1 VTAPGQPALGRQV
14 KVGAWWSILNTGIV
28 RVGTFATSV
37 VLARTVFGPEAF
49 GLYAVSQIVLAL
61 LLSAN
66 EMGVSL
72 AIVRWDGDVRA
83 FAGTVFTI
91 SVASSSLVYGALYV
105 AAPRVASLLGSP
117 GATSMVRVLSLCVLI
132 DGLAC
137 VPLALLTRMFA
148 QRSLMIVNALTF
160 VVTTGIT
167 LWLAFSGVGP
177 ISFAW
182 GSVAGGVFTV
192 VASTIAAPFVALPRW
207 NMGQARKLL
216 RFGLPL
222 GGANLLI
229 LGVFNVDS
237 AIVGATLGP
246 AALGLYQLAY
256 NISSWP
262 SRSISEA
269 AKRISFAGF
278 SRMAHSADLLTDAF
292 CRAMGL
298 VMAAT
303 VPASVLL
310 AVLAEPFIRLVYGER
325 WLAAAPVLVL
335 LAILGLLR
343 DAFALAYDCLNA
355 ADKRPT
361 LLLVQGWWLAS
372 LIPVLLICA
381 RTRGIVGVGGGHVLV
396 AIVLVSPVYLWALS
410 RGKIRL
416 RSVLKACLRPFVGGV
431 LMTAVCELTLRLN
444 GDGLAGIALATIAGL
459 AAYLPVVWPMRKL
472 LGQPGQRGRHMQGN
486 GREVVLGH
494 PADVQVAAL
503 ARAEASQAGA
513 YIAGPMTAATSP
525 ADARAS
531 SAWPASGS
539 RSVS

>member
-1 VTAPGQPALGRQV
+1 VVTVFETASEDQGLGRKV
-14 KVGAWWSILNTGIV
+14 KVGAWWSILNTGLV
-28 RVGTFATSV
+28 RVATFATSV
-37 VLARTVFGPEAF
+37 LLARTVFGPEAF
-49 GLYAVSQIVLAL
+49 GLYAVSQVVLAV

-72 AIVRWDGDVRA
+72 AIVRWDGDIRS
-83 FAGTVFTI
+83 FAGTIFTL
-91 SVASSSLVYGALYV
+91 SVASSTLLYCALYV
-105 AAPRVASLLGSP
+105 VAPRIASLLGSP
-117 GATSMVRVLSLCVLI
+117 GATAMIRVLGLCVVI

-137 VPLALLTRMFA
+137 VPLALLTRFFE

-182 GSVAGGVFTV
+182 GSVAGGIVTL
-192 VASTIAAPFVALPRW
+192 VAATIAAPFVALPQW
-207 NMGQARKLL
+207 NTSQARQLL

-222 GGANLLI
+222 GGANLLM

-269 AKRISFAGF
+269 TKRISFAGF
-278 SRMAHSADLLTDAF
+278 SRVAHSSDLLTDAF
-292 CRAMGL
+292 CRALGL
-298 VMAAT
+298 IMAVT

-310 AVLAEPFIRLVYGER
+310 AVLAEPFLHVVYGQR
-325 WLAAAPVLVL
+325 WAAAAPVLVL

-343 DAFALAYDCLNA
+343 DAYGLAYDCLNA

-361 LLLVQGWWLAS
+361 LLFMQGWWLAA
-372 LIPVLLICA
+372 LIPALLIAA

-396 AIVLVSPVYLWALS
+396 AVVLVSPGYLWALH

-416 RSVLKACLRPFVGGV
+416 RSVMVVCARPFLGGV
-431 LMTAVCELTLRLN
+431 LMTVACELALRATS
-444 GDGLAGIALATIAGL
+444 GGLVGVVAATVVGTAV
-459 AAYLPVVWPMRKL
+459 YLPVVWPMRKL
-472 LGQPGQRGRHMQGN
+472 LGLTSRHPKYRWISVRRRRDVSQPATPVD
-486 GREVVLGH
+486 E
-494 PADVQVAAL
+494 PATADTY
-503 ARAEASQAGA
+503 RAGIQA
-513 YIAGPMTAATSP
+513 
-525 ADARAS
+525 
-531 SAWPASGS
+531 
-539 RSVS
+539 